1 MDNMLIDRIIE
12 PYIVLEDD
20 SLDYA
25 VRKIDKNKCRFVLSV
40 TAGGV
45 ATGILTDGDFRRWLL
60 SGVKVDMSLPVKV
73 ATNPNF
79 KSASIQDD
87 VEKLKKYLN
96 DQIHFLPLLDS
107 RGKISRILRRSRPD
121 EGLRIGNFEIS
132 PNSPCFIISEIGLN
146 HNGSFDRAKNLIE
159 KSKEAG
165 ANCAKFQMRDLTSLY
180 RDTGSNHGKG
190 EDLGVQYTF
199 NLLNRFELETD
210 EMIKLFDYCKEL
222 DITPLCTPWES
233 SSYKVLEDYGMDA
246 YKIASADMT
255 NLPFLKILAESHKPL
270 LMSTGMSTESEIST
284 STKLLKKTGCPF
296 ILLHCNS
303 TYPPPM
309 KDVHLNYLKKLEQLG
324 SGIVGYSGHER
335 GIYVPIAAVTLGAKI
350 IEKHITLD
358 KDWEGNDHKVSL
370 LPEEFS
376 EMVSA
381 IRNVEEAMGD
391 GSTRTPTQGE
401 IMNRANL
408 AKSIIAGRKILKGQK
423 ICSQDI
429 IIKSPGKG
437 LQPNRLQD
445 LLGKKA
451 NRDIG
456 VGDYFFE
463 SDLRENSFKA
473 RSYHPKRKWGVPVRW
488 HDFKTLSKKSNPDFL
503 EFHISF
509 KDMDEDYE
517 NYFED
522 SYEMDF
528 MVHSPD
534 VFSGDHLLDLSN
546 PSKSHRQ
553 RSIDELQRVVDLT
566 QNLKTYFPK
575 TTSPLIIASLGGFTK
590 DGFLSPEEIKFRYD
604 NLWHSYQK
612 LDCSGVEIIGQTLPP
627 FPWYFGG
634 QLYLNL
640 FVNADDTVAFCN
652 ETGLRLCL
660 DISHSMLACRHYK
673 SSFHDFIEKV
683 SKYAAHLHIADSEGV
698 DGEGIQIEEGEID
711 FIALSKQLDNLCP
724 EASFIPEI
732 WQGHKNEG
740 EGFWIAMNRLEKNF

>member
-1 MDNMLIDRIIE
+1 
-12 PYIVLEDD
+12 
-20 SLDYA
+20 
-25 VRKIDKNKCRFVLSV
+25 
-40 TAGGV
+40 
-45 ATGILTDGDFRRWLL
+45 
-60 SGVKVDMSLPVKV
+60 
-73 ATNPNF
+73 
-79 KSASIQDD
+79 
-87 VEKLKKYLN
+87 
-96 DQIHFLPLLDS
+96 
-107 RGKISRILRRSRPD
+107 
-121 EGLRIGNFEIS
+121 
-132 PNSPCFIISEIGLN
+132 
-146 HNGSFDRAKNLIE
+146 
-159 KSKEAG
+159 
-165 ANCAKFQMRDLTSLY
+165 
-180 RDTGSNHGKG
+180 
-190 EDLGVQYTF
+190 
-199 NLLNRFELETD
+199 
-210 EMIKLFDYCKEL
+210 
-222 DITPLCTPWES
+222 
-233 SSYKVLEDYGMDA
+233 
-246 YKIASADMT
+246 
-255 NLPFLKILAESHKPL
+255 
-270 LMSTGMSTESEIST
+270 
-284 STKLLKKTGCPF
+284 
-296 ILLHCNS
+296 
-303 TYPPPM
+303 M
-309 KDVHLNYLKKLEQLG
+309 KDVHLNYLKKLEQLS

-423 ICSQDI
+423 IYSQDI

-590 DGFLSPEEIKFRYD
+590 DGFLSPDEIKFRYD

-724 EASFIPEI
+724 VASFIPEI